1 MKTLQQLRDG
11 GWSENPDG
19 SWSKRTGD
27 SWFRIPHSDV
37 KVPPTKPPKCIRQIS
52 KPLNQT
58 EQRYKDRMIAQ
69 GITDIREQAI
79 TLKLDPPFKSYRA
92 DLSYVTMHNS
102 LCLVEVKGPHRFRRA
117 GIAKVALAAKTYP
130 EFAFL
135 LAEWDGKEWK
145 ETGL

>member
-1 MKTLQQLRDG
+1 MKLTAELLKEKGFVELASGNWAKG
-11 GWSENPDG
+11 GI
-19 SWSKRTGD
+19 GD
-27 SWFRIPHSDV
+27 NLEIIKAEIV
-37 KVPPTKPPKCIRQIS
+37 AKPPKRIRQSS

-58 EQRYKDRMIAQ
+58 EQRYKERMIAQ